1 MAMFVDDTI
10 VVQYFQCD
18 SCSLLHRALCF
29 ALLATFSSAC
39 ALGQKFCP
47 MYVQHNEWALSVSHT
62 SLPLHLCSKK
72 LKKME
77 LQLKQFREKYL
88 EM

>member
-10 VVQYFQCD
+10 VYNTFNVTAVAC
-18 SCSLLHRALCF
+18 CTEHCVLHCLPR
-29 ALLATFSSAC
+29 SAVH
-39 ALGQKFCP
+39 ACP
-47 MYVQHNEWALSVSHT
+47 IYVQHNEWTLSVSHT
-62 SLPLHLCSKK
+62 SLPLHLCSMK